1 MSSKIIT
8 ISREFGSGGR
18 TIGKETAQKLG
29 IPCYD
34 HEIIEK
40 IARETGFD
48 AEYIKEQGEY
58 ASHRSRLVNAFAAR
72 DTRGMSMQDHLWQKQ
87 QQIILEL
94 ARKEPCVIVGRCAD
108 YILRDKACVLPV
120 FIHADMAFR
129 AKRIVEV
136 YGEREETPE
145 KRLKDKDE
153 RRKAYYQH
161 YTDMEW
167 GNAANYHLALDSG
180 ALGLETCVNIITGV
194 YHDAYRA

>member
-1 MSSKIIT
+1 MSGRIIT

-18 TIGKETAQKLG
+18 TIGKETAAKLG

-34 HEIIEK
+34 QELIEK
-40 IARETGFD
+40 IVLETGLD

-58 ASHRSRLVNAFAAR
+58 ASHRSRLANAFAAR
-72 DTRGMSMQDHLWQKQ
+72 DTRGMSMQDHLWQTQ
-87 QQIILEL
+87 YQIILQL
-94 ARKEPCVIVGRCAD
+94 AEQGACVIVGRCAD
-108 YILRDKACVLPV
+108 YILRGRAPVLPV
-120 FIHADMAFR
+120 FIHASREYR

-136 YGEREETPE
+136 YGERRESPE

-167 GNAANYHLALDSG
+167 GNAANYYVALDSG
-180 ALGLETCVNIITGV
+180 ALGIETCTDIITQI
-194 YHDAYRA
+194 YHMN

>member
-34 HEIIEK
+34 YEIIEK

-58 ASHRSRLVNAFAAR
+58 ASHRSRFVNAFAAR
-72 DTRGMSMQDHLWQKQ
+72 DTKGMSMQDHLWQKQ

-94 ARKEPCVIVGRCAD
+94 ARKEPCCRCLSTRTWHSAQSASS
-108 YILRDKACVLPV
+108 RC
-120 FIHADMAFR
+120 MASAR
-129 AKRIVEV
+129 K
-136 YGEREETPE
+136 
-145 KRLKDKDE
+145 
-153 RRKAYYQH
+153 RRK
-161 YTDMEW
+161 
-167 GNAANYHLALDSG
+167 S
-180 ALGLETCVNIITGV
+180 V
-194 YHDAYRA
+194 